1 MLSRKQREHLE
12 KTSGYMPVKEYFND
26 MNLTCMTAKSMIYKG
41 ISSAIDA
48 YLESDLEELDF
59 QSDEEVDQSD
69 EEVDIGDI
77 CVHKCCIAEVN
88 LSSTTYPLLNFH
100 ADTPRT
106 KFNKYN
112 SFNINVDTGCT
123 TSSTGFKEDFIPES
137 LKQILSTITGN
148 FGQTKNHS
156 CRNSTY
162 FEERFYDLLLRV
174 WQIDPSLFP
183 KGLDIM

>member
-1 MLSRKQREHLE
+1 
-12 KTSGYMPVKEYFND
+12 MPVKKYFDD

-48 YLESDLEELDF
+48 YLESDSEELDF
-59 QSDEEVDQSD
+59 QSD

-88 LSSTTYPLLNFH
+88 LSSTTYPLLNFL